1 MSKVILLSGSPN
13 DTGNCIDVLEECQ
26 KALQSHNLE
35 TEIVS
40 LVGLDLKDTM
50 NEDCCNQ
57 DGFDAII
64 NKIRGAQGLVTV
76 APVYWGTA
84 RAELMTALQRI
95 ANESH
100 NSDKFLSRMVGGP
113 IAVGRRGGLTSTIQE
128 MMMVYLANDMII
140 PGSNYWNIVYG
151 QNPGDVMNDTEGL
164 ETIRRFS
171 ENISFLIS
179 KISC

>member
-13 DTGNCIDVLEECQ
+13 DTGNCIDVLKECE
-26 KALQSHNLE
+26 KALQTNGME

-40 LVGLDLKDTM
+40 LVGLNLSDSMNKD
-50 NEDCCNQ
+50 CPC
-57 DGFDAII
+57 DGFDSVIS
-64 NKIRGAQGLVTV
+64 KIRCAQGLITV

-95 ANESH
+95 ANESR
-100 NSDKFLSRMVGGP
+100 NGDKFLSRMVGGP

-128 MMMVYLANDMII
+128 MLMVYLANDMII

-151 QNPGDVMNDTEGL
+151 KNPGDVMNDCEGL
-164 ETIRRFS
+164 DTIRRFA
-171 ENISFLIS
+171 ENTAFLIN
-179 KISC
+179 KINC